1 MRALVRCVGGS
12 LGEFLKEVTFEE
24 QEEVEN
30 SMGRE

>member
-1 MRALVRCVGGS
+1 MRTLVRCVGGS
-12 LGEFLKEVTFEE
+12 LGGFLKEVTFEE